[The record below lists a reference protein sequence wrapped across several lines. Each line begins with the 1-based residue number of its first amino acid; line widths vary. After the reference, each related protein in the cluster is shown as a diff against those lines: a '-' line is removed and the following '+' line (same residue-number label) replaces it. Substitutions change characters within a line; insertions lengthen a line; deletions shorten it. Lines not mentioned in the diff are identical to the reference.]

1 MLRDDI
7 VLGLDQ
13 RVKLALVELVLPVA
27 DALNVLELD
36 EHDEAVAALIH
47 RGCLGGRGRRCIK
60 QQGCSGGKCRG
71 QLHQKDNM
79 RASGLNAMPHCSRK
93 SGFPCGHA
101 RLLKFM
107 RGEI

>member
-71 QLHQKDNM
+71 QLHQKDNV
-79 RASGLNAMPHCSRK
+79 RASGLTRCRIARAKAAFHAAMLVS
-93 SGFPCGHA
+93 SNS
-101 RLLKFM
+101 
-107 RGEI
+107 